1 MTTQA
6 RLDAQCKEQD
16 CVEARGQGIP
26 TISQWLKK
34 VDPLTELPFGMIR
47 SQDGSTWIAQG
58 NVKAVPPTSRSLDVY
73 ADPTGREDQKRAA
86 LGEVA
91 DAMERVL
98 RAQEPLKE
106 HPNRGIRAKII
117 EQLGGDE
124 GKYFEAFRK
133 AGLGSLPDDRARP
146 ARLADLFKT
155 RFGRD
160 NKGLGS
166 EIITL
171 LEDDGTG
178 GRRRADEEAEELFE
192 DLGEED
198 EPRERVGGSSGSR
211 GPPAPDAESGD
222 VLDPGTAEK
231 GPPRASGAPP
241 AVPFG
246 VSAIFG
252 PRARPVGPDTRRI
265 RRSAR

>member
-1 MTTQA
+1 
-6 RLDAQCKEQD
+6 
-16 CVEARGQGIP
+16 
-26 TISQWLKK
+26 
-34 VDPLTELPFGMIR
+34 MIR
-47 SQDGSTWIAQG
+47 SADGSTWIAQG

-73 ADPTGREDQKRAA
+73 ADPSGRDDQKRTA
-86 LGEVA
+86 LAEVA

-98 RAQEPLKE
+98 KAQEPLKE

-124 GKYFEAFRK
+124 AKYFEAFRK

-178 GRRRADEEAEELFE
+178 GGAADDKEAELFG
-192 DLGEED
+192 DLGDD
-198 EPRERVGGSSGSR
+198 EAAPRERVGGSSGSA
-211 GPPAPDAESGD
+211 GPSAPAAASSSAAPDAEGGD

-231 GPPRASGAPP
+231 GPPRGSGAPP
-241 AVPFG
+241 AVPCAVG
-246 VSAIFG
+246 AIVG

>member
-1 MTTQA
+1 MA
-6 RLDAQCKEQD
+6 PE
-16 CVEARGQGIP
+16 
-26 TISQWLKK
+26 
-34 VDPLTELPFGMIR
+34 
-47 SQDGSTWIAQG
+47 G

-73 ADPTGREDQKRAA
+73 ADPTGREDQKRTA
-86 LGEVA
+86 LAEVA

-106 HPNRGIRAKII
+106 HPNRGIRGKII

-124 GKYFEAFRK
+124 AKYFEAFRK

-166 EIITL
+166 EIISL
-171 LEDDGTG
+171 LEDDGT
-178 GRRRADEEAEELFE
+178 RPPPPPAAAASDEVVEE
-192 DLGEED
+192 GV
-198 EPRERVGGSSGSR
+198 ERVGGSSGSA
-211 GPPAPDAESGD
+211 GPSAPAAASGSIPPAPDAEGGD

-246 VSAIFG
+246 VGAIFG

>member
-1 MTTQA
+1 M
-6 RLDAQCKEQD
+6 
-16 CVEARGQGIP
+16 VE
-26 TISQWLKK
+26 K
-34 VDPLTELPFGMIR
+34 VDHTTELPFGMIR
-47 SQDGSTWIAQG
+47 SRDGSTWIAQG

-73 ADPTGREDQKRAA
+73 ADPSGREDYKRAH
-86 LGEVA
+86 LSEVA

-106 HPNRGIRAKII
+106 HTNRGIRGKII

-124 GKYFEAFRK
+124 AKYFEAFRK

-178 GRRRADEEAEELFE
+178 GAVVDEEVDLFG
-192 DLGEED
+192 DLGD
-198 EPRERVGGSSGSR
+198 EGGERVGGSSGSA
-211 GPPAPDAESGD
+211 GPSAPAAASSSAAPMAESGD
-222 VLDPGTAEK
+222 VLPPGAAPK

-241 AVPFG
+241 AAPFG
-246 VSAIFG
+246 VGSIFG
-252 PRARPVGPDTRRI
+252 LRARAVGPDTRRI

>member
-1 MTTQA
+1 
-6 RLDAQCKEQD
+6 
-16 CVEARGQGIP
+16 
-26 TISQWLKK
+26 
-34 VDPLTELPFGMIR
+34 
-47 SQDGSTWIAQG
+47 
-58 NVKAVPPTSRSLDVY
+58 
-73 ADPTGREDQKRAA
+73 
-86 LGEVA
+86 
-91 DAMERVL
+91 MERVL

-106 HPNRGIRAKII
+106 HPNRGIRGKII

-124 GKYFEAFRK
+124 GKYFEGFRR
-133 AGLGSLPDDRARP
+133 AGLGAMPDDRARP

-178 GRRRADEEAEELFE
+178 GGAVDKEEAELFG
-192 DLGEED
+192 DLGDD
-198 EPRERVGGSSGSR
+198 EAPRERVGGSSGSA
-211 GPPAPDAESGD
+211 GPSAPAASSSAAPTAESGD
-222 VLDPGTAEK
+222 VLDPGAAPK

-246 VSAIFG
+246 VGAIFG

-265 RRSAR
+265 RPSAR